1 MYVYYPVCTANFP
14 SPPELVI
21 PDDRVDVREVYDV
34 LRGAPDAAGAG
45 GEGGLQV
52 AAGEGA
58 AVKAGVLL

>member
-1 MYVYYPVCTANFP
+1 MYEYYPVCTANIL

-21 PDDRVDVREVYDV
+21 PDYGVDVREVDDV
-34 LRGAPDAAGAG
+34 LRGALDAAGAG
-45 GEGGLQV
+45 GEGGLEV